1 MPWLGTVD
9 SSHWTADFRLAR
21 LLEYVYAKTGRRQP
35 VVVVGLGLSLDRP
48 GSVGPTVATELAK
61 VYPYVF
67 GQEGHPVARHNLE
80 AVFFRITQEFPQSF
94 IIVADGTSGESE
106 EDGHVIAW
114 SATVEPDEDFLAA
127 RQALGAAAGAGRR
140 SFPSA
145 LDERQVP
152 RTATLGTDIATLPA
166 QVGLIGV
173 VGPVVGPASVHNRR
187 FAATCDAII
196 DGILRFFYRTGQLL

>member
-21 LLEYVYAKTGRRQP
+21 LLEYVYVKTGRRQP

-67 GQEGHPVARHNLE
+67 GHGGHEVARHNVE
-80 AVFFRITQEFPQSF
+80 ATFFRITEEFPQSF
-94 IIVADGTSGESE
+94 VVVVDGTSGESE

-114 SATVEPDEDFLAA
+114 SASVEPDEEFMTA
-127 RQALGAAAGAGRR
+127 RQALGAAVGGGRR
-140 SFPSA
+140 GLPSP

-152 RTATLGTDIATLPA
+152 RTATLGTDIATVPA

-173 VGPVVGPASVHNRR
+173 VGPVVGPASAHQRR
-187 FAATCDAII
+187 FMATCDAII

>member
-21 LLEYVYAKTGRRQP
+21 LLEYAYSKTGRRQP
-35 VVVVGLGLSLDRP
+35 VVVVGMGLSLDRP
-48 GSVGPTVATELAK
+48 SSIGPTVATELAR

-67 GQEGHPVARHNLE
+67 GHDGHPVARHNLQ
-80 AVFFRITQEFPQSF
+80 AVFFHITQEFPQSF
-94 IIVADGTSGESE
+94 IIVTDGTTGESE

-114 SATVEPDEDFLAA
+114 SATVEPDEDFLTA
-127 RQALGAAAGAGRR
+127 RQALGAAPHGRR
-140 SFPSA
+140 SFPTA
-145 LDERQVP
+145 LNEQQIP
-152 RTATLGTDIATLPA
+152 RTATVGTDIATLPVH
-166 QVGLIGV
+166 VGLIGV
-173 VGPVVGPASVHNRR
+173 VGPVVGPSSVHNRR